1 MKSRIYFVFAGFLFL
16 WSILIL
22 RAAALQVFPNKRLEA
37 LKEKQFQTFVTLP
50 SRRGAIVDRNG
61 RDLAIS
67 TTSYSVFADPKLV
80 TNPKAASR
88 QLAKILDKPASDIFA
103 KVKNPSRRFVWL
115 DRRVEKNIADQ
126 IKLQKIKGIQ
136 VVEEFK
142 RVYPNETL
150 AAQVLGF
157 VGNEGQ
163 GLEGLELLHESE
175 LAGNQTKV
183 RIRRDARGR
192 PLVMGGMMF
201 AENPEGSEFRLTLDA
216 EIQHTLENEL
226 VAAVEQFEA
235 DSAVGVILD
244 AKTSAVIAAANA
256 PLFDLTKANKTAPEF
271 RRNRVVTDAFEPG
284 STMKTFVLAAAL
296 DEKIVAPNTYYN
308 TENGVFKVGDR
319 IIREAESKHR
329 WPKLTV
335 SEILAYSS
343 NIGTA
348 KVAFDLKADKLRQRF
363 LDFGFGQVITSEFP
377 GAAKGILQPLPWRPH
392 LLANISF
399 GHGISVTPL
408 QIANAYA
415 AIANGGEL
423 NRPYI
428 IHSKTNL
435 DSGETQVFD
444 KKTIGRILK
453 PETAASLRLMLA
465 AATTEGAT
473 GVNARVE
480 GFPVAGKTG
489 TAQKV
494 NPNGRGYLPGGYI
507 SSFAGFFPVNDPKYV
522 LYIAI
527 DHPKKK
533 NSYYGSQVAA
543 PVFSRMAGYIARKEG
558 LAPAIMTEKNI
569 FAAKKMVA
577 KIQDPNAGSTSTEVK
592 LKSDVIPDLAKMS
605 LRSAVEVLGSM
616 GVDVSYKG
624 QGSVITTVPAA
635 GEPMPASKK
644 ITLILGE

>member
-1 MKSRIYFVFAGFLFL
+1 MKSRIYIVFAGFIFL

-22 RAAALQVFPNKRLEA
+22 RATALQVIPNKRLEA

-67 TTSYSVFADPKLV
+67 TISYSIFADPKLIDA
-80 TNPKAASR
+80 PKSVSR
-88 QLAKILDKPASDIFA
+88 QLGKVLEKPAAEILN
-103 KVKNPSRRFVWL
+103 KIKNKNRRFVWIE
-115 DRRVEKNIADQ
+115 RRIEKSLADQ
-126 IKLQKIKGIQ
+126 VKKKKIKGLQ

-150 AAQVLGF
+150 AAQILGF

-163 GLEGLELLHESE
+163 GLEGLELLHDSE

-192 PLVMGGMMF
+192 PLVVGGMMF
-201 AENPEGSEFRLTLDA
+201 AENPEGSELRLTLDG
-216 EIQHTLENEL
+216 EIQHSLENEL
-226 VAAVEQFEA
+226 VAAVQQFQA
-235 DSAVGVILD
+235 DSAVGVVLD
-244 AKTSAVIAAANA
+244 VQTSAVVAVANA
-256 PLFDLTKANKTAPEF
+256 PLFDLTKANKAMPEH
-271 RRNRVVTDAFEPG
+271 RRNRAITDAFEPG

-308 TENGVFKVGDR
+308 TENGMFKVGDR
-319 IIREAESKHR
+319 VIREAESKHR

-348 KVAFDLKADKLRQRF
+348 KVAFDLKADKLRQKL
-363 LDFGFGQVITSEFP
+363 LDFGFGQVITNEFP
-377 GAAKGILQPLPWRPH
+377 GVAKGILQPLPWRPH

-399 GHGISVTPL
+399 GHGITVSPL

-415 AIANGGEL
+415 AIANGGIL

-428 IHSKTNL
+428 IQSKTDL
-435 DSGETQVFD
+435 DSGTTKVFD
-444 KKTIGRILK
+444 KKSVARILK

-465 AATTEGAT
+465 SATTEGTT
-473 GVNARVE
+473 GVNAKVD

-494 NPNGRGYLPGGYI
+494 NPNGRGYLAGAYI

-522 LYIAI
+522 IYIAI

-558 LAPAIMTEKNI
+558 LAPAIMTERNILGSKTRKAASVFIDTKNI
-569 FAAKKMVA
+569 S
-577 KIQDPNAGSTSTEVK
+577 G
-592 LKSDVIPDLAKMS
+592 DVVPDLSNVS
-605 LRSAVEVLGSM
+605 LRSAVEILGAM
-616 GVDVSYKG
+616 GVDVSHRG
-624 QGSVITTVPAA
+624 EGAVIGTIPSA

-644 ITLILGE
+644 ITVILGN